1 MNFYPK
7 KLSRHYQQGNGLTT
21 KAFGLVTLNAQQR
34 VQNMH
39 AVWVVQRTFSG
50 YPCMTQS
57 ASPGDQRNPKT
68 DRLHQP
74 VFLKLQENGCA
85 DVAVI

>member
-39 AVWVVQRTFSG
+39 AFQVVQRVFSG

-57 ASPGDQRNPKT
+57 HPRAARNPKT

-74 VFLKLQENGCA
+74 VFLKHQENGCA